1 MFYLSCLFTFRLRVL
16 YLEVG
21 TTGGTTCSDPLTQD
35 FLDSLT
41 GSYPSGYAKLE
52 ELEELLMGL
61 LEGPPPGNPDRLPQ
75 ESDMGMSGSPVGG
88 APKISENPAPG
99 DFFSSSSSSASFSTA
114 STGDLGLTA
123 GEGGAAGREG
133 GGAGREGG
141 GAGRAGGGA
150 GRAGGGAGLAGGA
163 VGLLGFSA
171 GGAGLEGGGPRKNL
185 ILSNPLRHNIP
196 CPKSLKHSVEIQ

>member
-1 MFYLSCLFTFRLRVL
+1 M
-16 YLEVG
+16 
-21 TTGGTTCSDPLTQD
+21 
-35 FLDSLT
+35 DSLT

-75 ESDMGMSGSPVGG
+75 ESDMGMSGSPMGG
-88 APKISENPAPG
+88 APKISEKPAPG
-99 DFFSSSSSSASFSTA
+99 DFFSSSSSSSSHSSTG
-114 STGDLGLTA
+114 GDLGLTA
-123 GEGGAAGREG
+123 GEGGADGREG

-163 VGLLGFSA
+163 VGLFGFSA
-171 GGAGLEGGGPRKNL
+171 GGAGLEGGGPVKFQVVSQSYEG
-185 ILSNPLRHNIP
+185 IE
-196 CPKSLKHSVEIQ
+196 V

>member
-1 MFYLSCLFTFRLRVL
+1 MSKLCFRSAVCLQIRFGVL

-88 APKISENPAPG
+88 APKISEKPAPG
-99 DFFSSSSSSASFSTA
+99 DFFSSSSSVSTSTA
-114 STGDLGLTA
+114 STGDLGLIA

-163 VGLLGFSA
+163 AGLLGFSA

-185 ILSNPLRHNIP
+185 IL
-196 CPKSLKHSVEIQ
+196 